1 MAELFV
7 DASGKKPKCY
17 WLDNTCPNGKW
28 YYIKTG
34 VETLFIAILLLQPVI
49 GFLFWI
55 FLGAKLSLVIP
66 VTILSMVLHCVSYP
80 HRGIG
85 VTLKKSKKTQDILM
99 ENFPVYITV
108 SKGLSSICFIVPEK
122 RYMLFTT
129 LRYGDSRLDSKSAGW
144 YIIKNNKPFE
154 ITDEYFEEPI
164 KDLKSKLDYRC
175 DLGSIIGLKDSSA
188 SMERIVK
195 SMRNVSPSV
204 FGE

>member
-17 WLDNTCPNGKW
+17 WLDNTCPKGKW

-34 VETLFIAILLLQPVI
+34 VETLFIAILLLHPVI
-49 GFLFWI
+49 GFLFWM
-55 FLGAKLSLVIP
+55 FLGAKLLWVIP
-66 VTILSMVLHCVSYP
+66 VTILFMALHCVSYP

-85 VTLKKSKKTQDILM
+85 VTLKKSKKFEDILI
-99 ENFPVYITV
+99 EGTPIYIAP
-108 SKGLSSICFIVPEK
+108 SKGLSSICFVILEK
-122 RYMLFTT
+122 KQMLFKT
-129 LRYGDSRLDSKSAGW
+129 LRYGDDRVNSDSAGW
-144 YIIKNNKPFE
+144 YTYKGSEPIK
-154 ITDEYFEEPI
+154 ITSEYFEEPI

-195 SMRNVSPSV
+195 SMRNVSSSV